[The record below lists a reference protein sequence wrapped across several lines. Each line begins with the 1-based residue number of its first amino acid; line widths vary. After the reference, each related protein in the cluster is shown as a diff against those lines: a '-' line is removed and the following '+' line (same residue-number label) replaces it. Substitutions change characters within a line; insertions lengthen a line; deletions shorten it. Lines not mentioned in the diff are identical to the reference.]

1 MQCAQCPH
9 SWTPQLFRCPYDDDI
24 MSRFNA
30 AVSMHAV
37 RAAPAQQDSS
47 IVCCRYDD
55 DIISRFNAAVSVHAV
70 RAAPAHAMTLFDLRC
85 LKTRGSLSFISVR
98 CHRAVNDK
106 RFAFR
111 D

>member
-1 MQCAQCPH
+1 
-9 SWTPQLFRCPYDDDI
+9 

-37 RAAPAQQDSS
+37 RAAPAQLDSS

-55 DIISRFNAAVSVHAV
+55 DIISRFNAAEVSVHAV

-85 LKTRGSLSFISVR
+85 LKTRGLLSCISVR

-106 RFAFR
+106 QFAFR